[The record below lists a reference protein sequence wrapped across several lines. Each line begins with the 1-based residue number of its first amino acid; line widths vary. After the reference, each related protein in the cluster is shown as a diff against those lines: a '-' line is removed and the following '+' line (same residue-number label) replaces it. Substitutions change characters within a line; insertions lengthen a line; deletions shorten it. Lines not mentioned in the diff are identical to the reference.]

1 MGLRKS
7 LAKLNQSVFNLDEM
21 ARAEFKINKL
31 LLFFFLPSH
40 LLGPGFAFLSGRK
53 DIGEVA

>member
-31 LLFFFLPSH
+31 LLFFFYQVTYLVQGLHFSVEEKT
-40 LLGPGFAFLSGRK
+40 SEK
-53 DIGEVA
+53 